1 MDANCATSLL
11 FVHFITDCVAKA
23 RTPAKVQSCMEYI
36 KFFLAQF
43 LLNQPIA
50 APQVQLQLHSGKAL
64 HINSRGVIMNFHAVV
79 ESSHA
84 GLVSSWGKQW
94 DSMVNLRSAW
104 SSTELHMEDVIEF
117 VLTVDSARKS
127 QQKLKHA
134 WKNVSR
140 ALLDDLRSTFIK
152 TLAQRLDSVIL
163 GNVSLFCGQQIPDRV
178 FRSRR
183 PGRAKC

>member
-1 MDANCATSLL
+1 
-11 FVHFITDCVAKA
+11 
-23 RTPAKVQSCMEYI
+23 
-36 KFFLAQF
+36 
-43 LLNQPIA
+43 
-50 APQVQLQLHSGKAL
+50 
-64 HINSRGVIMNFHAVV
+64 MNFHAVV

-94 DSMVNLRSAW
+94 GSMVNLRSAW

-127 QQKLKHA
+127 QQKHA

-152 TLAQRLDSVIL
+152 TLAQMLDSVIL
-163 GNVSLFCGQQIPDRV
+163 GNVSVFCGQQIPDRV